1 MAERIDV
8 SDLSI
13 KIEEL
18 IDSNAKD
25 FEISKLIKNS
35 IKEYLGSLDEIFTH
49 SGGKD
54 FFVKHT
60 KQIDSFIIHLYK
72 YILRKHFGQY
82 QPLSNAIPITL
93 VALGSYGREQL
104 CIYSDIDLMLLYEDT
119 KGYNIKNI
127 LEEFL
132 TLAWDAGLKLGH
144 RVHEIK
150 DIENVVKEDI
160 TIKTAIIESRMIY
173 GSKQLWHNYQN
184 NLKRVRQNGKQ
195 EFIEQKLAEHTQRL
209 KKYPLIM
216 EPNVKEGYGGMRES
230 NSLFWMCNT
239 IYGVS
244 TIKELSGRLFSEEEY
259 RNFRIS
265 LEFVFRVRN
274 ALHLIAKKKMDV
286 VNFDILPELS
296 SKLGFKNRSKITK
309 ERDCMTRLFESFHNI
324 HFFSSVM
331 TKKVVRPYL
340 YKSSNIKLLRSARV
354 SKNLYVYSK
363 EAYTSYNRKGVT
375 LNTLLKELLT
385 LDEVNKFDPSYVY
398 FVSKTILTK
407 TNTKETKRLLKE
419 LFKKGNI
426 YHIVK
431 LLYNAKLFMKIFPYF
446 AGIQNQPQFDGYHK
460 HPVDLHTIKAL
471 KNLENIEDSFVRNL
485 YETFSSDEKA
495 LLRFCILFHD
505 SGKGRGGDHHIV
517 GERIFRKFAKTFG
530 LDEESTT
537 LGARIVRYHNMMNKV
552 ATREDIYSQNVI
564 LNFTGLL
571 QTPQALKFLFVLT
584 YSDISSVGKD
594 VYKST
599 TANLLREL
607 FLQSMLAF
615 ENVDLI
621 KDSTKRVLKLDAIK
635 KNKTF
640 KELDLDLQ
648 KKILSIQSTH
658 MFLKLKVSDIID
670 IGIWAY
676 GVKEYDFKIIN
687 DEVLT
692 LQIVKQHKMNLS
704 YLLGKLSAY
713 LNLSSMGIYKLF
725 DSKKFYEVS
734 FDERVETQDIVEIE
748 KILKDSFKSSG
759 KKISLKKPVIK
770 KEGITIECDYTE
782 SLAALKIEAKDQ
794 KGLFAYVA
802 KMFEDF
808 GIDIESA
815 KIYTSKGMARD
826 LILIEKNG
834 QFCPNKD
841 EFVDLLSS

>member
-1 MAERIDV
+1 M

-18 IDSNAKD
+18 IDSGAKD

-82 QPLSNAIPITL
+82 QPLSNAIPITI

-104 CIYSDIDLMLLYEDT
+104 CVYSDIDLMLLYEDT

-144 RVHEIK
+144 RVHELKEI
-150 DIENVVKEDI
+150 DSVVKEDI

-184 NLKRVRQNGKQ
+184 SLKRVRNHAKL
-195 EFIEQKLAEHTQRL
+195 EFIEQKIAEHKARL
-209 KKYPLIM
+209 AKYPLIM
-216 EPNVKEGYGGMRES
+216 EPNVKDGYGGMRES
-230 NSLFWMCNT
+230 NLLFWICNV

-244 TIKELSGRLFSEEEY
+244 SIKELSGKLFSEDEY
-259 RNFRIS
+259 KNFRSS

-274 ALHLIAKKKMDV
+274 ALHLIAKKKQDS

-296 SKLGFKNRSKITK
+296 TKLGFKNKTRITK
-309 ERDCMTRLFESFHNI
+309 ERECMTRLFESFHNI
-324 HFFSSVM
+324 HFFSAVM
-331 TKKVVRPYL
+331 TKKVVRPFL
-340 YKSSNIKLLRSARV
+340 YDKDNYAKIKSCRI
-354 SKNLYVYSK
+354 SKNIYVCDK
-363 EAYTSYNRKGVT
+363 KVYTSFNSKPMG
-375 LNTLLKELLT
+375 LNGILKELIS
-385 LDEVNKFDPSYVY
+385 LDNVESFDQSYLYHVN
-398 FVSKTILTK
+398 KTILTK
-407 TNTKETKRLLKE
+407 RETKETKRLIKE
-419 LFKKGNI
+419 LFKKEKTFPYI
-426 YHIVK
+426 K
-431 LLYNAKLFMKIFPYF
+431 LLYNSRLFFKLLPHLK
-446 AGIQNQPQFDGYHK
+446 GIQNQPQFDGYHK
-460 HPVDLHTIKAL
+460 HPVDLHSIKAI
-471 KNLENIEDSFVRNL
+471 KNLENIQDEFVNTL
-485 YETFSSDEKA
+485 YNSLSNEEKA
-495 LLRFCILFHD
+495 LLRILVLFHD

-517 GERIFRKFAKTFG
+517 GERIFRKFAKSFD
-530 LDEESTT
+530 LDDETTT
-537 LGARIVRYHNMMNKV
+537 LGARIVRYHNMMNYV
-552 ATREDIYSQNVI
+552 ATREDIYSQHVI
-564 LNFTGLL
+564 FNFIGLL
-571 QTPQALKFLFVLT
+571 QTEQTLRLLFVLT

-599 TANLLREL
+599 TANLLKEL
-607 FLQSMLAF
+607 FLQSIMAF
-615 ENVDLI
+615 ENAELV

-640 KELDLDLQ
+640 KELDTKLQ
-648 KKILSIQSTH
+648 KKILAIQSIH
-658 MFLKLKVSDIID
+658 MFLKLKVSEILDIA
-670 IGIWAY
+670 IWA
-676 GVKEYDFKIIN
+676 ENTLDYDYEIVN
-687 DEVLT
+687 NEVLT
-692 LQIVKQHKMNLS
+692 IHIIKKHNMNLS
-704 YLLGKLSAY
+704 FLLGKLSAY
-713 LNLSSMGIYKLF
+713 LNISSMGIYKLF
-725 DSKKFYEVS
+725 DGKKFYEIV
-734 FDERVETQDIVEIE
+734 FDERVEQSDIEQIKE
-748 KILKDSFKSSG
+748 LIQSSFISSKQLK
-759 KKISLKKPVIK
+759 LKKPVIL
-770 KEGITIECDYTE
+770 KENIQIECDYTE
-782 SLAALKIEAKDQ
+782 NLAALKIEAKDQ
-794 KGLFAYVA
+794 KGLFAYIA

-815 KIYTSKGMARD
+815 KIYTSKGIARD

-841 EFVDLLSS
+841 EFIDLLSS

>member
-1 MAERIDV
+1 M

-25 FEISKLIKNS
+25 FEISKLIKYS

-184 NLKRVRQNGKQ
+184 HLKRVRQNGKQ

-230 NSLFWMCNT
+230 NALFWMCNT

-244 TIKELSGRLFSEEEY
+244 TIKELSGKLFSEEEY

-309 ERDCMTRLFESFHNI
+309 ERECMTRLFEAFHNI

-340 YKSSNIKLLRSARV
+340 YKNTNIRLLRSSRV
-354 SKNLYVYSK
+354 AKNLYVYDGRV
-363 EAYTSYNRKGVT
+363 YTSYYRRGVS
-375 LNTLLKELLT
+375 LNLFLKELLM
-385 LDEVNKFDPSYVY
+385 LDNVTGFDPSYIY
-398 FVSKTILTK
+398 FANKTILTK
-407 TNTKETKRLLKE
+407 TNTKETKRILKE
-419 LFKKGNI
+419 LFKKSNI
-426 YHIVK
+426 YHILK

-471 KNLENIEDSFVRNL
+471 KNLENIEDGFVRNL
-485 YETFSSDEKA
+485 YETFSVEEKA

-505 SGKGRGGDHHIV
+505 VGKGRGIDHHIV

-530 LDEESTT
+530 LDEESTS

-564 LNFTGLL
+564 LDFTGLL
-571 QTPQALKFLFVLT
+571 QTPQALRFLFVLT
-584 YSDISSVGKD
+584 YSDISSVGRD

-607 FLQSMLAF
+607 FLQSMMAF

-635 KNKTF
+635 KNKLF
-640 KELDLDLQ
+640 KELDFDLQ
-648 KKILSIQSTH
+648 KKVLSIQSTH

-670 IGIWAY
+670 ISVWAY
-676 GVKEYDFKIIN
+676 GVEESDFKIIN

-692 LQIVKQHKMNLS
+692 LQIIKKHNMNLS

-713 LNLSSMGIYKLF
+713 LNISSMGIYKLF

-734 FDERVETQDIVEIE
+734 FDERVEAQDLVEIE
-748 KILKDSFKSSG
+748 KILKDSFKSSS
-759 KKISLKKPVIK
+759 KKITLKKPIIK

-782 SLAALKIEAKDQ
+782 NLAALKIEAKDQ